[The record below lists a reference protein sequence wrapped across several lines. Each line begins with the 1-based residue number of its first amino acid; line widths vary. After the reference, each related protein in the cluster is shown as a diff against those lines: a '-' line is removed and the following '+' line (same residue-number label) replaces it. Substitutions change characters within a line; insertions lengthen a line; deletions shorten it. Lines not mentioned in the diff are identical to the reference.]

1 MARYESPYEVA
12 KVLARR
18 KNGVIGGCP
27 GLGCNSKKVKKVGV
41 RRLVVT
47 IADCCKQVAEKAGT
61 TPEWK
66 SYKQRLVQ
74 WDGKNEDGENWPET
88 WEPDDEQMVEAITW
102 EPDDEQDWMV
112 QAILDQRVGATGDIE
127 YLVKWQGWT
136 EEYNT
141 WEPGA
146 NLGGCV
152 ELLSAFHASVASSAS
167 GYSTP

>member
-1 MARYESPYEVA
+1 MAARYEGEYEVE

-18 KNGVIGGCP
+18 KKGVIGGCP
-27 GLGCNSKKVKKVGV
+27 GLGCNSKKVKKGA
-41 RRLVVT
+41 RRLVLT
-47 IADCCKQVAEKAGT
+47 IAQCCKQVAEKAGT

-74 WDGKNEDGENWPET
+74 WGGKNEDGENWPHS
-88 WEPDDEQMVEAITW
+88 WEPDDEQEWIVEAIV
-102 EPDDEQDWMV
+102 E
-112 QAILDQRVGATGDIE
+112 QRVGATGEIE
-127 YLVKWQGWT
+127 YLVEWQGWT
-136 EEYNT
+136 EDHNT

-152 ELLSAFHASVASSAS
+152 ELLSAFHASVASSSAC